1 MNHRLRWM
9 IAEYND
15 RLLQLRDQYKS
26 MINWNDNQYDHST
39 KMMVNKY
46 ERHTNKKYCSKYLF
60 HINMKNKH
68 EKQI

>member
-1 MNHRLRWM
+1 
-9 IAEYND
+9 
-15 RLLQLRDQYKS
+15 

-46 ERHTNKKYCSKYLF
+46 EWHTNKKYCSKYLF